1 MRENVIETIKKEKL
15 IAIVRGI
22 APEKCLKVAGALYA
36 GGFRLVEITFDQKN
50 PESWATTAAAIKAV
64 SEAYSGTMEV
74 GAGTVTSVELVELA
88 ASAGAKY
95 IISPDTNID
104 VIKRTRELGLV
115 SMPGALTPTEILT
128 AYNNGADFVK
138 LFPIANLGPA
148 YVKAVRAPIS
158 HVPVMENNGGCQ
170 NDGLHRE
177 GLSAK
182 MKVAHL
188 GINAA
193 NAENAAQIA
202 ELFHVLFG
210 FEPKYGNSSIFVG
223 DKMIEIVKENGRGT
237 NGHICIAVDDMAK
250 AMDELKEKGVA
261 FDESSAKYKNGEL
274 TAIYFQNEIAG
285 FAIHL
290 LKN

>member
-50 PESWATTAAAIKAV
+50 PDSWATTAAAIKA
-64 SEAYSGTMEV
+64 V

-148 YVKAVRAPIS
+148 YVKGVRAPIS
-158 HVPVMENNGGCQ
+158 HVPMMAVGGV
-170 NDGLHRE
+170 NETNLRE
-177 GLSAK
+177 YLD
-182 MKVAHL
+182 L
-188 GINAA
+188 GMCGAGI
-193 NAENAAQIA
+193 
-202 ELFHVLFG
+202 G
-210 FEPKYGNSSIFVG
+210 GNLVN
-223 DKMIEIVKENGRGT
+223 KKWVENGEFEKITEVART
-237 NGHICIAVDDMAK
+237 MVSIA
-250 AMDELKEKGVA
+250 KG
-261 FDESSAKYKNGEL
+261 
-274 TAIYFQNEIAG
+274 
-285 FAIHL
+285 
-290 LKN
+290 

>member
-50 PESWATTAAAIKAV
+50 PDSWATTAAAIKAV
-64 SEAYSGTMEV
+64 IEAYSGTMEV
-74 GAGTVTSVELVELA
+74 GAGTVTSAELVELA

-158 HVPVMENNGGCQ
+158 HVPMMAVGGV
-170 NDGLHRE
+170 NETNLRE
-177 GLSAK
+177 YLD
-182 MKVAHL
+182 L
-188 GINAA
+188 GMCGAGI
-193 NAENAAQIA
+193 
-202 ELFHVLFG
+202 G
-210 FEPKYGNSSIFVG
+210 GNLVN
-223 DKMIEIVKENGRGT
+223 KKWVENGEFEKITEVART
-237 NGHICIAVDDMAK
+237 MVSIA
-250 AMDELKEKGVA
+250 KG
-261 FDESSAKYKNGEL
+261 
-274 TAIYFQNEIAG
+274 
-285 FAIHL
+285 
-290 LKN
+290 

>member
-50 PESWATTAAAIKAV
+50 PDSWATTAAAIKAV

-115 SMPGALTPTEILT
+115 SMPGALTPTEIV
-128 AYNNGADFVK
+128 AAHNAGADIVK
-138 LFPIANLGPA
+138 LFPAGNLGVN
-148 YVKAVRAPIS
+148 YIKAVRAPLAYIPMTAVGGVKPENVS
-158 HVPVMENNGGCQ
+158 EFLNAGVCGFGVGGQLVPAKAV
-170 NDGLHRE
+170 RE
-177 GLSAK
+177 GDY
-182 MKVAHL
+182 
-188 GINAA
+188 AA
-193 NAENAAQIA
+193 VEA
-202 ELFHVLFG
+202 
-210 FEPKYGNSSIFVG
+210 
-223 DKMIEIVKENGRGT
+223 R
-237 NGHICIAVDDMAK
+237 AK
-250 AMDELKEKGVA
+250 AFTQAIADWEA
-261 FDESSAKYKNGEL
+261 AK
-274 TAIYFQNEIAG
+274 
-285 FAIHL
+285 
-290 LKN
+290 

>member
-74 GAGTVTSVELVELA
+74 GAG
-88 ASAGAKY
+88 AKY

-158 HVPVMENNGGCQ
+158 HVPMMAVGGV
-170 NDGLHRE
+170 NETNLRE
-177 GLSAK
+177 YLD
-182 MKVAHL
+182 L
-188 GINAA
+188 GMCGAGI
-193 NAENAAQIA
+193 
-202 ELFHVLFG
+202 G
-210 FEPKYGNSSIFVG
+210 GNLVN
-223 DKMIEIVKENGRGT
+223 KKWVENGEFEKITEVART
-237 NGHICIAVDDMAK
+237 MVSIA
-250 AMDELKEKGVA
+250 KG
-261 FDESSAKYKNGEL
+261 
-274 TAIYFQNEIAG
+274 
-285 FAIHL
+285 
-290 LKN
+290 

>member
-36 GGFRLVEITFDQKN
+36 GGFRLVEITIDQKT
-50 PESWATTAAAIKAV
+50 PDSWATTAAAIKAI

-138 LFPIANLGPA
+138 LFPIANLGSA

-158 HVPVMENNGGCQ
+158 HVPMMAVGGV
-170 NDGLHRE
+170 NETNLRE
-177 GLSAK
+177 YLD
-182 MKVAHL
+182 L
-188 GINAA
+188 GMCGAGI
-193 NAENAAQIA
+193 
-202 ELFHVLFG
+202 G
-210 FEPKYGNSSIFVG
+210 GNLVN
-223 DKMIEIVKENGRGT
+223 KKWVENGEFEKITEVART
-237 NGHICIAVDDMAK
+237 MVSIA
-250 AMDELKEKGVA
+250 KG
-261 FDESSAKYKNGEL
+261 
-274 TAIYFQNEIAG
+274 
-285 FAIHL
+285 
-290 LKN
+290 

>member
-50 PESWATTAAAIKAV
+50 PDSWATTAAAIKAV

-74 GAGTVTSVELVELA
+74 GAGTVTSVKLVELA

-128 AYNNGADFVK
+128 ALEAGADIVK
-138 LFPIANLGPA
+138 VFPAGALGPG
-148 YVKAVRAPIS
+148 YVKDVMGPLKQATIMVVGGVSLENIADFFRA
-158 HVPVMENNGGCQ
+158 GAAC
-170 NDGLHRE
+170 
-177 GLSAK
+177 A
-182 MKVAHL
+182 
-188 GINAA
+188 GIASNLVSKSLVDADDYAA
-193 NAENAAQIA
+193 IA
-202 ELFHVLFG
+202 ERAAA
-210 FEPKYGNSSIFVG
+210 FVQ
-223 DKMIEIVKENGRGT
+223 
-237 NGHICIAVDDMAK
+237 AAK
-250 AMDELKEKGVA
+250 R
-261 FDESSAKYKNGEL
+261 
-274 TAIYFQNEIAG
+274 
-285 FAIHL
+285 
-290 LKN
+290 

>member
-50 PESWATTAAAIKAV
+50 PDSWATTAAAIKAV

-74 GAGTVTSVELVELA
+74 GAGTVTSVKLVELA
-88 ASAGAKY
+88 AVRGKVY
-95 IISPDTNID
+95 HLPRYNID

-158 HVPVMENNGGCQ
+158 HVPMMAVGGV
-170 NDGLHRE
+170 NETNLRE
-177 GLSAK
+177 YLD
-182 MKVAHL
+182 L
-188 GINAA
+188 GMCGAGI
-193 NAENAAQIA
+193 
-202 ELFHVLFG
+202 G
-210 FEPKYGNSSIFVG
+210 GNLVN
-223 DKMIEIVKENGRGT
+223 KKWVENGEFEKITEVART
-237 NGHICIAVDDMAK
+237 MVSIA
-250 AMDELKEKGVA
+250 KG
-261 FDESSAKYKNGEL
+261 
-274 TAIYFQNEIAG
+274 
-285 FAIHL
+285 
-290 LKN
+290 

>member
-36 GGFRLVEITFDQKN
+36 GGFRLVEITYDQKN
-50 PESWATTAAAIKAV
+50 PDSWATTAAAIKAV

-74 GAGTVTSVELVELA
+74 GAGTVTSVKLVELA

-158 HVPVMENNGGCQ
+158 HVNETNLREYLDLGMCGAGIGG
-170 NDGLHRE
+170 NLVN
-177 GLSAK
+177 K
-182 MKVAHL
+182 KWV
-188 GINAA
+188 
-193 NAENAAQIA
+193 
-202 ELFHVLFG
+202 
-210 FEPKYGNSSIFVG
+210 
-223 DKMIEIVKENGRGT
+223 ENGEFEKITEVART
-237 NGHICIAVDDMAK
+237 MVSIA
-250 AMDELKEKGVA
+250 KG
-261 FDESSAKYKNGEL
+261 
-274 TAIYFQNEIAG
+274 
-285 FAIHL
+285 
-290 LKN
+290 